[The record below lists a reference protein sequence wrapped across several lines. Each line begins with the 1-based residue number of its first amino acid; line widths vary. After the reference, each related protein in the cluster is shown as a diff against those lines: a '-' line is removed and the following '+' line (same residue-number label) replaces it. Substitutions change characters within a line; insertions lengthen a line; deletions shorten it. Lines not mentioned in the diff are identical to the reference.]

1 MAHTE
6 ESTKVLEW
14 NYYGRKRITYTSTM
28 CGQYYALKVDGLW
41 KAGRVMFGR
50 DIDFRVSFPSLANA
64 QQFLQEYETNKVII
78 VGDPIES
85 EG

>member
-1 MAHTE
+1 MHTE
-6 ESTKVLEW
+6 TSSKILEW

-28 CGQYYALKVDGLW
+28 CGQYYALKVEGLW

-50 DIDFRVSFPSLANA
+50 DIDYRVSFPSLASA
-64 QQFLQEYETNKVII
+64 RAFLQEKESNTVYII
-78 VGDPIES
+78 GDPIES